1 MLVNAQG
8 ELSGLFTDSD
18 LARLLERKQDAAI
31 DGPIAAVMTRSPTVA
46 VRGASVADAIE
57 TLAGRKISE
66 LPVVDEDGR
75 PAGLIDITDL
85 LGLLPRASEPDRDST
100 PSGSTENSPPLIQPD
115 DRDDADIVPFPN
127 PRPGWPRKG

>member
-18 LARLLERKQDAAI
+18 LARLLERKRDTAI

-46 VRGASVADAIE
+46 VLGASVADAIE

-66 LPVVDEDGR
+66 LPVVDDNGR

-85 LGLLPRASEPDRDST
+85 LGLLPRSVETERGSPPPEAPENFAPLT
-100 PSGSTENSPPLIQPD
+100 PSD
-115 DRDDADIVPFPN
+115 DRDNADIVPFSN
-127 PRPGWPRKG
+127 PGPGWPRRG